1 MVYDFFF
8 SFDRPYERES
18 RLLIQMDTESART
31 GWQIW
36 IKPITPLLQEICRQ
50 AVLPFRQGCYIYGTV
65 ESRYTPEQIFANWEI
80 PKSICSLTKDPVLV
94 DGLEMIDHLL
104 PLEEVCIYTGAGL
117 SIYSGIWD
125 YQTLQQRL
133 SLNDLPTF
141 IASCRR
147 REQELNLTI
156 GKFMYQLTTSQP
168 TPGHQIIHRFSMDY
182 GCLVLTE
189 NIDNLHQQVGTH
201 VITRGRFSYYQHKL
215 LGRKLL
221 ILGVS
226 NDHLGILQAYRQ
238 CMPKRPLFVV
248 NTNMH
253 LPYLH
258 ETDLFLHQDVQMF
271 LQLLYN
277 TVYKKGYF

>member
-1 MVYDFFF
+1 MIYDFFF

-18 RLLIQMDTESART
+18 RLLIQMDTENAQS

-36 IKPITPLLQEICRQ
+36 VKPITQSLQEICRQ

-65 ESRYTPEQIFANWEI
+65 ESRYTPEQIFVNREI
-80 PKSICSLTKDPVLV
+80 PKSICSLTKEPILV

-104 PLEEVCIYTGAGL
+104 PLEKVCIYTGAGL

-125 YQTLQQRL
+125 YQTLQRRL
-133 SLNDLPTF
+133 GLNDLLAF
-141 IASCRR
+141 IVSCRC
-147 REQELNLTI
+147 REQELNLAI
-156 GKFMYQLTTSQP
+156 KKFMYQLTTSQP
-168 TPGHQIIHRFSMDY
+168 TPGHRIIHRLSTDY
-182 GCLVLTE
+182 HCSVLTE

-201 VITRGRFSYYQHKL
+201 VITRNRFNYYQHKL
-215 LGRKLL
+215 WGRKLL

-226 NDHLGILQAYRQ
+226 NDHLGILHAYRQ
-238 CMPKRPLFVV
+238 CMPRRPLLVV
-248 NTNMH
+248 NTNMN

-271 LQLLYN
+271 LRLLYN
-277 TVYKKGYF
+277 AIYKNRCF